1 MTKRAII
8 LIRVIL
14 ILLVLGLLV
23 FGMTKLSL
31 NIIGKSTVE
40 GYCST
45 AYHNNVDEY
54 KQCRKLNT
62 IELINTLRAAEA
74 KRHEIPNLPTLKF

>member
-1 MTKRAII
+1 MKKRTII

-14 ILLVLGLLV
+14 ILLIIGLLV

-40 GYCST
+40 NYCST

-54 KQCRKLNT
+54 KKCGEMNT
-62 IELINTLRAAEA
+62 IELIDSLKEKES